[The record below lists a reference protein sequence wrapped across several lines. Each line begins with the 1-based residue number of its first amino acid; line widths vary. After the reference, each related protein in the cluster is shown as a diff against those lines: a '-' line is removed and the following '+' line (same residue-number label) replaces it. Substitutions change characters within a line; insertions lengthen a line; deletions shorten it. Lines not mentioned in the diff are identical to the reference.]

1 MINEVTK
8 VFSEMTDLELS
19 QAIREMKEDGP
30 KGIIREDGV
39 LRKRCR
45 MVHEIAG
52 GNVYEHLMMTQFS
65 ILQEAAY
72 RFTPN
77 LDLLN
82 K

>member
-39 LRKRCR
+39 LRERCR

>member
-39 LRKRCR
+39 LRERCK
-45 MVHEIAG
+45 MVHKIAG
-52 GNVYEHLMMTQFS
+52 GSVYEHLMMTQFS